1 MKTSNDQGDRVKI
14 AFTFTCTSAAMF
26 KIFKQSP
33 IYHLYFKTPLCLV
46 TEYYLILQGSYLIRN
61 GITLAALRCFIIA
74 EFDEYFTNLTVDNNN
89 RNPWFPEF
97 WQETFNCSL
106 TNKSRTKQCS
116 GELILSQNLLI
127 KQYKGELLLSYLR
140 MHWLCNF
147 KV

>member
-1 MKTSNDQGDRVKI
+1 MHRHTSNDQASRVKI

-26 KIFKQSP
+26 KLFMQSP
-33 IYHLYFKTPLCLV
+33 IYRIYFETALCQLPD
-46 TEYYLILQGSYLIRN
+46 EYYLILQSLYLIRN

-89 RNPWFPEF
+89 RNPWFSEF

-116 GELILSQNLLI
+116 GELIISQNLLI

-140 MHWLCNF
+140 MH
-147 KV
+147 